1 MEKHIL
7 NTNGSEPSFYTVKEF
22 ARLFKG
28 KDSNWVRRMIA
39 QGKIKATKQY
49 GEILVPSSEL
59 EVILS
64 TAERK
69 A

>member
-1 MEKHIL
+1 MKTYQPK
-7 NTNGSEPSFYTVKEF
+7 TNGSEPSFYTVKEF
-22 ARLFKG
+22 ARLFEG

-49 GEILVPSSEL
+49 GEILVPTSEL

-64 TAERK
+64 TAQ
-69 A
+69 

>member
-1 MEKHIL
+1 MANNYIKSKV
-7 NTNGSEPSFYTVKEF
+7 SEPSFYTVKEF
-22 ARLFKG
+22 ALQFRG

-49 GEILVPSSEL
+49 GEILVPTSEL
-59 EVILS
+59 EAILS
-64 TAERK
+64 TTERK